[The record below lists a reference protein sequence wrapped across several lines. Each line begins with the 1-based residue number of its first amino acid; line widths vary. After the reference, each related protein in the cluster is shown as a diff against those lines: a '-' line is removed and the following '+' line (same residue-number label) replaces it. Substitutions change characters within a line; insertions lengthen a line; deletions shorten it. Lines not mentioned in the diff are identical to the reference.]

1 MIAVSDCHIK
11 QAAMQKKPI
20 KDSGQNSE
28 PDLLPSKTRR
38 KQEMHALQDIGE
50 QLVQIDL
57 KRLTELGLPEVLT
70 DAILE
75 ARRMRKH
82 EARRRQMQYIGKLMR
97 DVDAAPILEKFDLWS
112 GVTLHHT
119 ARLHLLERWRD
130 RLLADEQTFAEL
142 ARKYPDADLQHLR
155 ALARNAHKEKLAN
168 KPPRSFRALFH
179 ELQKIVPEGSGKI
192 DADDVA
198 TNE

>member
-1 MIAVSDCHIK
+1 
-11 QAAMQKKPI
+11 MQKNRVNI
-20 KDSGQNSE
+20 SGQNSE
-28 PDLLPSKTRR
+28 LELSPSKTRR
-38 KQEMHALQDIGE
+38 KQEMHALQGIGE
-50 QLVQIDL
+50 QLVQLDL
-57 KRLTELGLPEVLT
+57 KRLMELDLPEALT

-75 ARRMRKH
+75 ARRIHKH

-112 GVTLHHT
+112 GVTLQDT
-119 ARLHLLERWRD
+119 VRLHLLERWRD
-130 RLLADEQTFAEL
+130 RLLADEQAFAEL

-155 ALARNAHKEKLAN
+155 ALSRNVRKEKLAN

-179 ELQKIVPEGSGKI
+179 ELQKVIPEESRKI

-198 TNE
+198 ENE

>member
-11 QAAMQKKPI
+11 QAAMQKNPI
-20 KDSGQNSE
+20 KDSRQNSE

-50 QLVQIDL
+50 QLVQLDL
-57 KRLTELGLPEVLT
+57 KRLTELVLPETLT
-70 DAILE
+70 DAVLE
-75 ARRMRKH
+75 AKRIHKH

-97 DVDAAPILEKFDLWS
+97 DVDAAPILEKFGLWS
-112 GVTLHHT
+112 GVTLQHT

-130 RLLADEQTFAEL
+130 RLLADEQVFAEL
-142 ARKYPDADLQHLR
+142 AREYPGADLQHLR

-168 KPPRSFRALFH
+168 KPPRSFRALFQ
-179 ELQKIVPEGSGKI
+179 ELQKIIPEESAKI
-192 DADDVA
+192 DVDDVGA
-198 TNE
+198 NE

>member
-1 MIAVSDCHIK
+1 
-11 QAAMQKKPI
+11 MQKKPI
-20 KDSGQNSE
+20 NDSGQNSE

-57 KRLTELGLPEVLT
+57 KRLTELALPEALT

-75 ARRMRKH
+75 ARRIHKH

-112 GVTLHHT
+112 GVPLQHT

-130 RLLADEQTFAEL
+130 RLLADEQAFAEL

-155 ALARNAHKEKLAN
+155 ALARNAHKERLAN
-168 KPPRSFRALFH
+168 KPPKSFRVLFY
-179 ELQKIVPEGSGKI
+179 ELQKIIPESSGKI
-192 DADDVA
+192 DADDGA
-198 TNE
+198 ANE